1 MASDQDLVNA
11 LGTVGR
17 AFFGRFQALREVQ
30 RRSIPP
36 IRCGNNVLVT
46 SATASGKT
54 EAILAPLLARTR
66 TRARTI
72 TRIRVLL
79 IAPTRALVNDL
90 AARVETPLDRLGLTW
105 GRQTGDHRDK
115 SRQPFLL
122 ITTPESFDSMLVRD
136 GQSGAGMTVDHL
148 LAGVLAVF
156 VDEAH
161 LFDGSARGDQLCWLL
176 GRLRRLRQLN
186 IDQEETPGAL
196 QICAGSATIG
206 DPVRLAHDLLGAEAI
221 TLRVPGTRKIE
232 VFGPWDIPA
241 WHSLDDVVSSWSPGA
256 TAGADLSP
264 EETTPLGKK
273 RRSIGAAELRDRLE
287 VVSSGLPEGL
297 EQRLWQAMS
306 SDDNRVRKALVFVP
320 SRRQCDTLSTY
331 LASTLTRRRALKVL
345 AHHGSLS
352 RARREE
358 AERTFATAR
367 AAVLVATT
375 TLEVGVDI
383 GDVDL
388 VALVGAPPST
398 RSLLQRIGRGG
409 RETDCTRILAL
420 PQTLIDQAALT
431 SMLLSARD
439 GTLEPAGYARR
450 WSVFVQQAASFVAQS
465 GRRGRQ
471 RSDLLALVQDV
482 WPDETTA
489 TQIIDG
495 LVENEQLME
504 RLGRLALGEPWA
516 DLFDSGGTGMHA
528 NFGSSGNA
536 IPVVD
541 AGTGETIAHVAQPA
555 SDQVLALGGQR
566 WQAKN
571 VAGEILLTPKGV
583 GRATDGFSYGA
594 RRGPTRLE
602 YAVHAQ
608 RGLGFGEFDAPLIN
622 LPAGPVW
629 LHFGGSAYQTLLC
642 ALMPSLHPAT
652 WLVGLATHGCPDET
666 VLGALAGQEDALR
679 QAVERHYE
687 ELEPV
692 LAPGRYQHDLP
703 EACRREVVADLLD
716 LPRFRQWLETRHVWE
731 VAREDPRWKHLQTT
745 LLAETHE

>member
-1 MASDQDLVNA
+1 MASDQAVVKA

-17 AFFGRFQALREVQ
+17 AFFGRFQTLREVQ

-36 IRCGNNVLVT
+36 ILSGNNVLVT

-66 TRARTI
+66 TRGRT
-72 TRIRVLL
+72 TDRIRMLL
-79 IAPTRALVNDL
+79 IAPTRALANDL
-90 AARVETPLDRLGLTW
+90 AARVEVPLDRLGLTW
-105 GRQTGDHRDK
+105 GRQTSDHRDK
-115 SRQPFLL
+115 VRQPFLL
-122 ITTPESFDSMLVRD
+122 ITTPESFDSMLVRN
-136 GQSGAGMTVDHL
+136 GQPRAGMAVDHL
-148 LAGVLAVF
+148 LAGVLAAL

-186 IDQEETPGAL
+186 IDQEETPGNL
-196 QICAGSATIG
+196 QICAGSATVG
-206 DPVRLAHDLLGAEAI
+206 DPVRLAYDLLGAEAT
-221 TLRVPGTRKIE
+221 TLQVPGARKIE
-232 VFGPWDIPA
+232 VFSPRDGSD
-241 WHSLDDVVSSWSPGA
+241 WHSLDGVAYSWSPGA
-256 TAGADLSP
+256 TDSSDMSVEKTTSSGNKRCPAGVA
-264 EETTPLGKK
+264 G
-273 RRSIGAAELRDRLE
+273 LRDRLE
-287 VVSSGLPEGL
+287 VVSSSLPEKLG
-297 EQRLWQAMS
+297 QRLWQAMS

-331 LASTLTRRRALKVL
+331 LAGALTQRRALKVL

-358 AERTFATAR
+358 AEQMFASAHD
-367 AAVLVATT
+367 AVLVATT

-388 VALVGAPPST
+388 VALIGAPPST

-409 RETDCTRILAL
+409 RETDRTRVLAL
-420 PQTLIDQAALT
+420 PQTAIDQAALA

-439 GTLEPAGYARR
+439 GDLESAGYARR

-465 GRRGRQ
+465 GPRGRQ
-471 RSDLLALVQDV
+471 RSDLFALVQDV

-495 LVENEQLME
+495 LVENEQLTE
-504 RLGRLALGEPWA
+504 RLGRFTLGETWA
-516 DLFDSGGTGMHA
+516 DLFDRGGSGMHA

-536 IPVVD
+536 LPVVD

-555 SDQVLALGGQR
+555 SNRLLALGGQR

-571 VAGEILLTPKGV
+571 VSGEILLTPKGV
-583 GRATDGFSYGA
+583 GKATDGFSYGA

-622 LPAGPVW
+622 LPTGPIW

-642 ALMPSLHPAT
+642 ALMSSLHPAT
-652 WLVGLATHGCPDET
+652 WLVGLATRGYPDQAA
-666 VLGALAGQEDALR
+666 LGALAGREVTLR
-679 QAVERHYE
+679 QAVERYYK
-687 ELEPV
+687 ELEPA
-692 LAPGRYQHDLP
+692 LAPGRYQSQLP
-703 EACRREVVADLLD
+703 EACRRQVVSNLLD
-716 LPRFRQWLETRHVWE
+716 LSRFQRWLETRHVWE
-731 VAREDPRWKHLQTT
+731 VAPEDPRWEHLQVA
-745 LLAETHE
+745 LRREA